1 MIAVWA
7 DGARAGLLDRFGAR
21 GSSFAPDP
29 LGAPTAAVSLT
40 MPVQLASYDTA
51 FGLAP
56 IFEMNLPEGTL
67 REQLRLRF
75 AKATAR
81 FDDLDLLSL
90 IGRSL
95 LGRLRYAGIDEAP
108 DAPMP
113 FQSVD
118 EILSA
123 RREGGL
129 FAWLMER
136 YAPQSGIAG
145 VQPKVLVRDR
155 AKLSPGKLSDA
166 TAIQSATHI
175 VKLWE
180 PRLYPHLAAN
190 EYFCLQVAARLG
202 LNVPPHALSDDG
214 SALVIE
220 RFDLAH
226 DRFLGLEDFCV
237 LNARG
242 SARKYDG
249 SIETSLFKRLSQFVE
264 PEARME
270 QAQELWRRLV
280 LNVALGNGDAHLKNF
295 ALLYTDVTG
304 PAVLSPVFDLVTTTA
319 YLPGDQMALTLQ
331 GSTRWPDK
339 AALLAVGRDRAG
351 LSDRAMNAWFTAVAD
366 ALSQTLPDLR
376 RWFDHS
382 DAPEVGAAMMRQW
395 QAWRG

>member
-7 DGARAGLLDRFGAR
+7 DGMRAGLLGRHGTN
-21 GSSFAPDP
+21 GTSFAPDP
-29 LGAPTAAVSLT
+29 MAAPTAAVSLT
-40 MPVQLASYDTA
+40 MPIQLASYDIGY
-51 FGLAP
+51 GLAP
-56 IFEMNLPEGTL
+56 IFEMNLPEGSL

-90 IGRSL
+90 VGRSL
-95 LGRLRYAGIDEAP
+95 LGRLRHAGIDEAP
-108 DAPMP
+108 DAALP

-123 RREGGL
+123 RRDGGL

-136 YAPQSGIAG
+136 YAPLSGIAG
-145 VQPKVLVRDR
+145 VQPKVLVRDP
-155 AKLSPGKLSDA
+155 AKLSPGKLSDT
-166 TAIQSATHI
+166 TAIRSATHI

-180 PRLYPHLAAN
+180 PGLYPHLAAN
-190 EYFCLQVAARLG
+190 EFFCLQVATRLG
-202 LNVPPHALSDDG
+202 LEVPPHALSDDG

-220 RFDLAH
+220 RFDLAE
-226 DRFLGLEDFCV
+226 DRYLGLEDFCV

-249 SIETSLFKRLSQFVE
+249 SIETSLFKRLSQFVA
-264 PEARME
+264 PDDRMA
-270 QAQELWRRLV
+270 QAAELWRRIV

-295 ALLYTDVTG
+295 ALTYPDVTG

-319 YLPGDQMALTLQ
+319 YLPTDQMALTLD

-339 AALLAVGRDRAG
+339 SQLLALGRDRAG
-351 LSDRAMNAWFTAVAD
+351 LSDRTMGAWFTAVAD
-366 ALSQTLPDLR
+366 ALSDTLPALR
-376 RWFDHS
+376 SWFAES
-382 DAPEVGAAMMRQW
+382 DAPDVADAMARQW
-395 QAWRG
+395 QAWRP